1 MAKQQQ
7 KVLFSG
13 YVQGVGFRFTA
24 CRLAGEHDIAGYVKN
39 LPDGRVECV
48 VEGKPADIQ
57 AFVEA
62 LSVTM
67 SDYIQSRTQQE
78 APYGGKFTGFGVSY

>member
-1 MAKQQQ
+1 MVRQQQ
-7 KVLFSG
+7 KVLYSG

-24 CRLAGEHDIAGYVKN
+24 CRLAAGYDITGYVKN
-39 LPDGRVECV
+39 LADGRVECV
-48 VEGKPADIQ
+48 VEFELDDIQ

-67 SDYIQSRTQQE
+67 SDHVQSRTQQE
-78 APYGGKFTGFGVSY
+78 SPYSGKFTGFGVSY